1 MIDVVD
7 LSIEII
13 RLDIFIGFGVYS
25 LLYVLIT
32 LFKKDIPILETIDHN
47 ASRFIVFSGIVFSAL
62 NILWIILAI
71 ATLPDYTI
79 NQREYWW
86 APWIQIALWVFI
98 TQLFRIPKIRKAKM
112 LRIVFALLLIVSYE
126 MFVIIVT
133 SIHRDY
139 VPVSWFMG
147 SRSAFD
153 WIAPYGIVV
162 GLLTKV
168 VFFCLLSTLYTFIAD
183 RVKLRI

>member
-1 MIDVVD
+1 MREIVD
-7 LSIEII
+7 LSIEIL

-32 LFKKDIPILETIDHN
+32 LLKRDIPILETIDHN
-47 ASRFIVFSGIVFSAL
+47 ASRFIVFSGIVFGAL
-62 NILWIILAI
+62 NILWIILAVV
-71 ATLPDYTI
+71 TLPDYTI

-86 APWIQIALWVFI
+86 APWIQIALWVFV
-98 TQLFRIPKIRKAKM
+98 TQLFWIPKIRKAKM

-139 VPVSWFMG
+139 VPASWFM
-147 SRSAFD
+147 RSWSALD

-168 VFFCLLSTLYTFIAD
+168 VIFCLLSTLYAFIAD